1 MVLTGHF
8 VTENFQSQ
16 STILQFSTFD
26 QRHYS
31 DLIGYEIEKQLIN
44 LNIFHKVTTIT
55 CDNAP
60 NMVALF
66 QHLTRPLCHIPC
78 MAHIIHLI
86 LCNALGI
93 WIVKQVR
100 RENSDESID
109 DNDTDSFDNDLS
121 QSINTMDVDKFEQL
135 IDQSSEEEESD
146 SENEVGAL

>member
-8 VTENFQSQ
+8 VTADFQSQ

-31 DLIGYEIEKQLIN
+31 HLIGQEIEKQLIN

-66 QHLTRPLCHIPC
+66 QHLTRSVGHIPC

-93 WIVKQVR
+93 WVTKKDQKKF
-100 RENSDESID
+100 EQSSN
-109 DNDTDSFDNDLS
+109 DNAADSFDDDLS
-121 QSINTMDVDKFEQL
+121 QSVNTMDVDKCEQL
-135 IDQSSEEEESD
+135 IEQSSEEEEESD
-146 SENEVGAL
+146 SENEVSVF